1 MIPIHLVKTLSTGDL
16 QGSADYVDE
25 DGNVI
30 HSFVQGLYKCQG
42 GFYSFNQIT
51 TRIYPQ
57 VGWWILLTILIAA
70 VFVVIMD
77 SYWPMLYT
85 IYSEI
90 NKLPVQ
96 LHSEFTKFHNELK
109 GMIEIV
115 LRAIKKNL
123 LGRNDTTKI
132 KEEEDLD
139 KYKEPPE
146 VIKFKWK
153 KKHYALICWVCICI
167 LASFLAALFVS
178 IVGLTIIQSNMIKEE
193 EICKKLELIDVDK
206 QDRTE
211 GNSSSINVRNHKL
224 KSPLDFVKN
233 S

>member
-1 MIPIHLVKTLSTGDL
+1 
-16 QGSADYVDE
+16 
-25 DGNVI
+25 
-30 HSFVQGLYKCQG
+30 
-42 GFYSFNQIT
+42 
-51 TRIYPQ
+51 
-57 VGWWILLTILIAA
+57 
-70 VFVVIMD
+70 MD

-96 LHSEFTKFHNELK
+96 LHIEFTKFHNELK
-109 GMIEIV
+109 GLMEIV
-115 LRAIKKNL
+115 LRTIKSNL
-123 LGRNDTTKI
+123 LGRNDITKT

-139 KYKEPPE
+139 KYKEPPGAT
-146 VIKFKWK
+146 KFEWK

-167 LASFLAALFVS
+167 LASFLAVLFVV
-178 IVGLTIIQSNMIKEE
+178 IVGLTIIQSNMVKEE

-211 GNSSSINVRNHKL
+211 GNSSNIDVRNRKL

-233 S
+233 